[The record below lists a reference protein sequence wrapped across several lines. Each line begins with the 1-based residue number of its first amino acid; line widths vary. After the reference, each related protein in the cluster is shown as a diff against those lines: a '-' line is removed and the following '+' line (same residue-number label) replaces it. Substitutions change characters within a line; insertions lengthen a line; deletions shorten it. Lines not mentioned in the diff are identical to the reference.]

1 MYLLVVYDIKE
12 DRVSKVCKFLRQ
24 YLNWVQNSVFE
35 GEVTEAKLEKIK
47 LGLKKIIDI
56 NYDSILFYS
65 VSDEKWINKQTLG
78 VTRSPTDNII

>member
-12 DRVSKVCKFLRQ
+12 DRVSKVSKFLRQ
-24 YLNWVQNSVFE
+24 YLYWVQNSVFE